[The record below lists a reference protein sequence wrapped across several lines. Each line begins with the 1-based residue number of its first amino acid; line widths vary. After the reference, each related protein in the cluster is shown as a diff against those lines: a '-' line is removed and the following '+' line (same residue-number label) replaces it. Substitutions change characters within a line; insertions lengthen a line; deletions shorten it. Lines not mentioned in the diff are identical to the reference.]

1 MATPTARAASTAYA
15 YPLLIKQLWH
25 APLLRWPDQEIVYRE
40 LKRYT
45 YRDLRERVARLANAL
60 AALGANFGDT
70 VAVMDW
76 DSNRYLEAFYAVPMM
91 GSVLQTVN
99 VRLSPEQI
107 LYTLNH
113 AGAKVL
119 LVHADFLPV
128 LAEIGPRLATV
139 ERLVFMNDDGQ
150 AAPVQPDFAGEYE
163 ALLAQASA
171 DYDFPD
177 FDENTRASTFY
188 TTGTTGDP
196 KGVFYSHRQLVLH
209 TIAGMAALAAPASGQ
224 RCHRGDVYM
233 PITPMFHVHAWGMP
247 YIALQ
252 LGVKQVYPGRYLPDG
267 LLELIRR
274 EGVTFSHCVPT
285 ILQMLLSSP
294 KAQEVDLHAWKVVVG
309 GSALPPGLA
318 SAARARGIDLFGAWG
333 MSETGPILTLAQLD
347 PKLDEASP
355 EDELHFL
362 CKAGAPIPLVDLRT
376 VDENMRD
383 VSPDG
388 ETAGEVV
395 VRAPWLTQGYLG
407 NPATSEQLWEG
418 GYLHTQDIGYFEQG
432 YLKVTDRIKDVI
444 KTGGEWVSSVQIED
458 LLSQHPAVAET
469 AVFAVKD
476 ERWGERPLALVVLKA
491 GQTATEDDFKAHLTH
506 FSEQGVIS
514 RYAVP
519 VRVLLV
525 DAIEKTSVGKLDKKR
540 LRAKYA
546 DVHDPASSKGND
558 A

>member
-1 MATPTARAASTAYA
+1 MATPTAQAASTAYA

-40 LKRYT
+40 LKRYR
-45 YRDLRERVARLANAL
+45 YRDLRERVGRLANAL
-60 AALGANFGDT
+60 AALGTNFGDT

-76 DSNRYLEAFYAVPMM
+76 DSHRYLEAFYAVPMM

-119 LVHADFLPV
+119 LVHADFLPI

-139 ERLVFMNDDGQ
+139 ERLVFISDDN
-150 AAPVQPDFAGEYE
+150 QPTPSQPAFSGEYE

-171 DYDFPD
+171 NYAFPD

-224 RCHRGDVYM
+224 RFHRGDVYM

-252 LGVKQVYPGRYLPDG
+252 LGVKQVYPGRYLPEN
-267 LLELIRR
+267 LLELIRH

-285 ILQMLLSSP
+285 ILQMLLASP
-294 KAQEVDLHAWKVVVG
+294 KAREVDLHRWKVVVG
-309 GSALPPGLA
+309 GSALTLGLA

-333 MSETGPILTLAQLD
+333 MSETGPILTIAQLD
-347 PKLDEASP
+347 PRFDAASP
-355 EDELHFL
+355 EDQLHFL
-362 CKAGAPIPLVDLRT
+362 CKAGAPIPLVDLRA
-376 VDENMRD
+376 VDEHMRD
-383 VSPDG
+383 VSLDG
-388 ETAGEVV
+388 KTAGEVV

-407 NPATSEQLWEG
+407 NPATSEQLWDG

-476 ERWGERPLALVVLKA
+476 ERWGERPLALVVPKA
-491 GQTATEDDFKAHLTH
+491 GQTATEDDFKAHLAR

-525 DAIEKTSVGKLDKKR
+525 ESIDKTSVGKINKKV

-546 DVHDPASSKGND
+546 DMQ
-558 A
+558 